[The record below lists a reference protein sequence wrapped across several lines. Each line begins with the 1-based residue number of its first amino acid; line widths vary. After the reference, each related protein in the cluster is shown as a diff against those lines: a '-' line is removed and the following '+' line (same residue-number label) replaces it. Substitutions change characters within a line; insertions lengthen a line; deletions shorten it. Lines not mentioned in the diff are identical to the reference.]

1 MKFRQTRPLAY
12 HINMQASTFPEA
24 KSRVIANF
32 VIVTDFALLPDEIEL
47 SARLISLERCQNL
60 ESCQSQKCV

>member
-24 KSRVIANF
+24 KRRRVISTTPENS
-32 VIVTDFALLPDEIEL
+32 LLGSIGGL
-47 SARLISLERCQNL
+47 
-60 ESCQSQKCV
+60 QSWL